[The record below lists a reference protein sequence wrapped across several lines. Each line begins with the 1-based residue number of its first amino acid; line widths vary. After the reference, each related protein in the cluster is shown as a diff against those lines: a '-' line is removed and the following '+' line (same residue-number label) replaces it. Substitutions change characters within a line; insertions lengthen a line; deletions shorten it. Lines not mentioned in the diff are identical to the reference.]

1 MFKNLQGL
9 SLLHQLWNSTF
20 SAWMFLKSGNQVGI
34 AFWHC
39 MTAKTTQVHIFMTAI
54 WDKLFKILSPSPL
67 FILHISHNFFQQ
79 CQVTSI
85 IFRNKTLSVQTLTAA
100 KGHSSDWN
108 SLHKGNCLF
117 LDFHEEQSCTLQGN
131 SSSRK
136 FLVVHLHNL
145 FLLIGLSLQDTNED
159 LPNKKGQISIG

>member
-9 SLLHQLWNSTF
+9 SLLHELWNGTF
-20 SAWMFLKSGNQVGI
+20 SASMFLKSGNQVGI

-39 MTAKTTQVHIFMTAI
+39 IDSQNNTSSHFHDCHLRKTR
-54 WDKLFKILSPSPL
+54 KILSPSPL

-79 CQVTSI
+79 RQVTSF
-85 IFRNKTLSVQTLTAA
+85 IFRYKTLSEQTLTSA
-100 KGHSSDWN
+100 KGHSSGWN
-108 SLHKGNCLF
+108 SLCKENCLF

-131 SSSRK
+131 SSSHK
-136 FLVVHLHNL
+136 FFVVHLHNL
-145 FLLIGLSLQDTNED
+145 FSLIGLSLQDTNED

>member
-1 MFKNLQGL
+1 MAHFLPGCFW
-9 SLLHQLWNSTF
+9 SLGIKKALHSDTAQQPKQHKFTF
-20 SAWMFLKSGNQVGI
+20 SWLPFETNS
-34 AFWHC
+34 
-39 MTAKTTQVHIFMTAI
+39 
-54 WDKLFKILSPSPL
+54 KILSPSPL

-85 IFRNKTLSVQTLTAA
+85 IFSYKTLSEQTLTAA

-117 LDFHEEQSCTLQGN
+117 LDFHEEWSCTLQGN
-131 SSSRK
+131 SSSHK

-145 FLLIGLSLQDTNED
+145 FSLIGLSLQDTNED
-159 LPNKKGQISIG
+159 LPNKKDTSR